1 MAVTEIWHN
10 PRCSKSRQTLALLDA
25 RGIAPKIRLYQA
37 DAPSEAEIRAALA
50 ALGRPAIDLVRSG
63 DALFRDLGLT
73 KDTGEDEL
81 IAAMAAHPALIER
94 PLVLH
99 DGRAAL
105 GRPPE
110 AVLDLF

>member
-1 MAVTEIWHN
+1 MTEIWHN
-10 PRCSKSRQTLALLDA
+10 PRCSKSRETLALLTE
-25 RGIAPKIRLYQA
+25 RGIAPEIRLYLQ
-37 DAPSEAEIRAALA
+37 DRPTETELRAALLS
-50 ALGRPAIDLVRSG
+50 LGRPARDLVRKG
-63 DALFRDLGLT
+63 EPAFRDLGLT
-73 KDTGEDEL
+73 ADSDEATL
-81 IAAMAAHPALIER
+81 VAAMAAHPSLIER